1 MLLKPT
7 GDAPILKI
15 QKFSVRSELPVA
27 DLVINIKKLAKL
39 QPSESLFLYV
49 NQAFAPALD
58 EKLATLFEVYA
69 TNGKLVL
76 HYATTEAWG

>member
-7 GDAPILKI
+7 GDAPILKV
-15 QKFSVRSELPVA
+15 QKFAVRSELAVA
-27 DLVINIKKLAKL
+27 DLVVNIKKMAKL
-39 QPSESLFLYV
+39 QDSESLFLYV

-58 EKLATLFEVYA
+58 EKLATLYEVYA
-69 TNGKLVL
+69 INKKLVL